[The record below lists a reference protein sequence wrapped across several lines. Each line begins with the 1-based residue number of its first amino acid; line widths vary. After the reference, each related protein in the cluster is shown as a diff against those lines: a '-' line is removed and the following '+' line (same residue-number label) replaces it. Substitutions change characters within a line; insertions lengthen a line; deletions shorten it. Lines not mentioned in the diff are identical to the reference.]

1 MLTMPVSLFRRL
13 GLPSVLVIAGF
24 VAVPRSQTLSPDRGA
39 AGAWQRILKLQTTA
53 SLMHTTAH
61 PDDEQGGML
70 AYVSRGLGA
79 RTTLLTLNR
88 GESGDNAIGPELF
101 DLLGLIRTEELKIA
115 DSYYGVDQQYYTSVV
130 DYGFSKRL
138 DEAIE
143 KWGREHVLREMV
155 RVIRT
160 ERPWVIVSRWQGNAR
175 DGHGQH
181 QAAGLLSREAYVA
194 AGDVTKF
201 ADMRLQTWKAKK
213 FYMGGARENEPWTLR
228 LDTGDYDPVLGD
240 SYANVARLGLSF
252 QRSQNSGRYV
262 PSYGS
267 APLLFVRV
275 SPDAAGVKEQ
285 SFFDGIDTSW
295 RGLYRTLGRPAPAG
309 AEALLAVIEKETAA
323 AKQAFTMTDPSTA
336 APALARGLA
345 ALRELRKMT
354 ASTPRHPSAA
364 DDEVDHVLLLKEQ
377 QFIDAIVAALGVEV
391 TAIAAP
397 SGSPEPTGPFA
408 AFAPAPVMGPIVGG
422 QTFDVRLQASVRGR
436 RPMSVAFSRWGVE
449 HVDGN
454 RATTLVSYALTPGPV
469 GVAATLKVTAPA
481 LAPTRPAFSRR
492 SLAESVYTVDA
503 RPSALVEAAPPLRAS
518 VVLIVGDVELTIVR
532 PVQRRENQQP
542 YGYAL
547 RDLVVVPDYAVSVS
561 PRQAM
566 LPERTPGHRIPVTVD
581 LVHNRP
587 ESGKGAVTLE
597 VPSGWRVEP
606 ASVPFE
612 LAPNARTQAAFTVT
626 APAVDA
632 GRFAMTAVVTAEG
645 KTYREGYDV
654 IAHRDL
660 ETRYFYRPSTLSASA
675 IDVKIAPNLTVGYV
689 MGVGDEL
696 PAALGQLGAKVE
708 LLDAAALAQAP
719 LGRFNAIVLG
729 TRAYAVRADLRA
741 NNARLLEYAK
751 NGGNLIVLYNTQELD
766 PATQSPFPG
775 KLPSSAEEV
784 SEEDAAVTILAP
796 DHPVFT
802 TPNRITAADF
812 NGWVEQRGSKFW
824 TEWDP
829 AYTPLLE
836 CHDRG
841 QAPQRGGWL
850 HARYGKGHYSYVA
863 YAFHRQLPFGVPGAY
878 RLMANLLS
886 LGA

>member
-1 MLTMPVSLFRRL
+1 MLTPMPSRSF
-13 GLPSVLVIAGF
+13 VLLALLAAGF
-24 VAVPRSQTLSPDRGA
+24 VAVPRSQTLPYDRGA

-88 GESGDNAIGPELF
+88 GESGDNAIGSELF
-101 DLLGLIRTEELKIA
+101 DALGLIRTEELKIA

-138 DEAIE
+138 DEAID
-143 KWGREHVLREMV
+143 KWGREAVLRDMV
-155 RVIRT
+155 RAIRT
-160 ERPWVIVSRWQGNAR
+160 ERPWVIVSRWQGNQR

-181 QAAGLLSREAYVA
+181 QAAGLLSQEAFRA
-194 AGDVTKF
+194 A
-201 ADMRLQTWKAKK
+201 ADPALFTDLRLQPWRALKL
-213 FYMGGARENEPWTLR
+213 YMGGARENEAWTLR
-228 LDTGDYDPVLGD
+228 VDTGAYDPVLGD
-240 SYANVARLGLSF
+240 SYSNLARLGLSF

-262 PSYGS
+262 PSYGA
-267 APLLFVRV
+267 APLYFVRLA
-275 SPDAAGVKEQ
+275 PEAAAAKEQ
-285 SFFDGIDTSW
+285 GFFDGIDTTW
-295 RGLYRTLGRPAPAG
+295 RGLHRALGQTAPAG
-309 AEALLAVIEKETAA
+309 AEALLGAIETEAIA
-323 AKQAFTMTDPSTA
+323 AKQAFTMTDPSAA

-345 ALRELRKMT
+345 ATRAALRKL
-354 ASTPRHPSAA
+354 A
-364 DDEVDHVLLLKEQ
+364 DNREVGHVLLIKEQ
-377 QFIDAIVAALGVEV
+377 QFVDAIVAALGAELS
-391 TAIAAP
+391 AIAVP
-397 SGSPEPTGPFA
+397 SGTPEPSGPFA
-408 AFAPAPVMGPIVGG
+408 AFAPAAVMGPIVAG
-422 QTFDVRLQASVRGR
+422 QAFDVRLQASVRGGS
-436 RPMSVAFSRWGVE
+436 PISAAFTRWGIDA
-449 HVDGN
+449 VDNAGN
-454 RATTLVSYALTPGPV
+454 ATPLVSHTLTPGPA
-469 GVAATLKVTAPA
+469 GLGSTLKVTAPA
-481 LAPTRPAFSRR
+481 VPPTRPVFSRG
-492 SLAESVYTVDA
+492 SLAESLYTV
-503 RPSALVEAAPPLRAS
+503 SAGSSTLREPGAPLRAS
-518 VVLIVGDVELTIVR
+518 AALVVHGVEMSISR

-547 RDLVVVPDYAVSVS
+547 RDLVIVPEYAVSVS

-566 LPERTPGHRIPVTVD
+566 LPVQTPGHRIAVTVD
-581 LVHNRP
+581 VVSNRP
-587 ESGKGAVTLE
+587 SSGKGLVSLE
-597 VPSGWRVEP
+597 APSGWRVDP
-606 ASVPFE
+606 ASLPFE
-612 LAPNARTQAAFTVT
+612 LAANGRMQASFTVT
-626 APAVDA
+626 TLAVGA
-632 GRFAMTAVVTAEG
+632 GRYPMTAVVTADG
-645 KTYREGYDV
+645 RTYREGYDV

-660 ETRYFYRPSTLSASA
+660 ETRYFYRPSTVSASA

-696 PAALGQLGAKVE
+696 PTALGQLGAKVE

-719 LGRFNAIVLG
+719 LNRFNAIVLG

-824 TEWDP
+824 TEWDA

-863 YAFHRQLPFGVPGAY
+863 YAFHRQLPFGVPGAW